1 MKEPLTKVMKKNI
14 EKYTYYTEEWNEYLS
29 LLENQVKKSVFLPKY
44 HLYPKTG
51 LMNDPNGLCF
61 YNNEYHVFYQ
71 WFPFDSFHGMKHW
84 GHAISDD
91 LVMFKDA
98 GIALIPNQDYETHGA
113 YSGNA
118 FEHNGLLYLYY
129 TANYKTDNGKI
140 AKQALAIMDQEGTIK
155 KYKHNPIIDGAPE
168 GFSQELRDPFVFER
182 NNKFYM
188 LLGGGRFD
196 GQEHVGFGDIGELL
210 LYQSDDLI
218 HWVYQGVIDLP
229 IERGYMLE
237 CPSLVT
243 IDGKDVLFLSP
254 MGYKKENHR
263 YHNRFASIYLIG
275 HLDVD
280 KRTFAVEYM
289 DELDAGFDYYAPQSF
304 YGKNQ
309 QALTFGWFGCGEQ
322 KYPIDQEGWKHG
334 LTTAQEMILVNDKLR
349 RFPVKEICDRFSDRQ
364 TIKEK
369 TITIN
374 NSYYHLQFELEKKKD
389 TSIDFGIPSDYW
401 QLILDSQKMTLS
413 VDRSNLYQPID
424 PEYGTVR
431 SIALNDIIDDV
442 MMVDI
447 FVDNSF
453 IEIYINKGE
462 KIFSFRVFMPS
473 NQSQICFSKGVE
485 CRIAYFK

>member
-1 MKEPLTKVMKKNI
+1 MKKNI
-14 EKYTYYTEEWNEYLS
+14 EKYTYYTKEWDEYLS
-29 LLENQVKKSVFLPKY
+29 SLENQIKKSAFLPKY

-91 LVMFKDA
+91 LVAFKGA
-98 GIALIPNQDYETHGA
+98 GIALTPDQDYETHGA

-129 TANYKTDNGKI
+129 TANYKTENGKI
-140 AKQALAIMDQEGTIK
+140 AKQALAIMNREGTIN
-155 KYKHNPIIDGAPE
+155 KYEHNPIIDGAPE

-182 NNKFYM
+182 NNTFYM

-196 GQEHVGFGDIGELL
+196 GQERAGFGDTGELL

-218 HWVYQGVIDLP
+218 HWAYQGVIDLP

-254 MGYKKENHR
+254 MGYEKERYR

-275 HLDVD
+275 YLDVE
-280 KRTFAVEYM
+280 KRTFDVEYM

-304 YGKNQ
+304 YGKDQ

-322 KYPIDQEGWKHG
+322 IYPIDQEGWKHG
-334 LTTAQEMILVNDKLR
+334 LTTAQEMSLVNGKLR
-349 RFPVKEICDRFSDRQ
+349 RFPIKELHDRFSD
-364 TIKEK
+364 KEK
-369 TITIN
+369 IRGKNITIN
-374 NSYYHLQFELEKKKD
+374 KPYYHLTFEVEKKKD
-389 TSIDFGIPSDYW
+389 LSVVFGALSDYW
-401 QLILDSQKMTLS
+401 QLVLDMQKMTLS
-413 VDRSNLYQPID
+413 VDRSKLQQSID
-424 PEYGTVR
+424 QEYGTVR
-431 SIALNDIIDDV
+431 SIALDDIVDEV
-442 MMVDI
+442 MTFDI

-453 IEIYINKGE
+453 IEVYINKGE
-462 KIFSFRVFMPS
+462 KVFSFRVFLPS
-473 NQSQICFSKGVE
+473 NQSQISFSKEVV
-485 CRIAYFK
+485 CQIAYFN